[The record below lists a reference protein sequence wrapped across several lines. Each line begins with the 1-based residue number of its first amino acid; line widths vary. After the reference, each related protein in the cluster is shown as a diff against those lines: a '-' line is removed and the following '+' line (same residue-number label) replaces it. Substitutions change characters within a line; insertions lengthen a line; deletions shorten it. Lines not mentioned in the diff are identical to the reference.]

1 MVASVFDR
9 TREYINITARRRDI
23 CIILS
28 AAVAAER
35 AAVAASGTV
44 VDGQASRGVRQ
55 ATVAAG
61 GQLR

>member
-1 MVASVFDR
+1 MVVSVFDR

-44 VDGQASRGVRQ
+44 VDGQAAEEDFR
-55 ATVAAG
+55 
-61 GQLR
+61 